1 MERGATQPVNG
12 RRGNA
17 GAGGRAGQRSETVR
31 RTNLSALVQV
41 LHAEG
46 PRSRSE
52 LVERTGLT
60 RSAIR
65 RLVGEL
71 VAAGLAVEEPAA
83 PLGVPG
89 RPSPLVRL
97 DQRSAVVLALEI
109 AVDSLAMAVVGLGGE
124 VLSIARV
131 ERPRGHFGPEEIVA
145 DLVELA
151 GGAAEHWRT
160 DGLVGVGVAVVG
172 VVRRVDGVVSTAPN
186 LGWRDVPLGGLVG
199 RALGTSVPVSVAN
212 EADVG
217 ALAEHRRGAAVGTA
231 DAIFL
236 SGEVGVGGGI
246 IADGRPLTGVAG
258 YGGEVGHIPVNPL
271 AGAMCRCG
279 STGCW
284 ETEVGEGA
292 LLVRAG
298 RPADGGSAAVDA
310 IVADAMAGD
319 TTARRAIDEVGR
331 WLGIGLAG
339 LVNTLNPKRVV
350 LGGCFARLH
359 PLFGASV
366 EEELDRRALAAPRQL
381 VEIVPALLGVDAP
394 LLGAAELAL
403 EPVLLDPAAL
413 FDRHPVHYEQGG
425 TATMTR
431 LARINTGPPDVKG
444 ESGMKLRR
452 SAALVMSAA
461 LVLVACGDDD
471 DDDGGAAATTAGGTS
486 APATGGSAPATG
498 GSAPATGGGGG
509 DCVVGVSWNN
519 YQEERWA
526 KWDEPALKAAIEA
539 GGGSYISNDAKS
551 SAETQASNVENLI
564 AQGANVLVILAQ
576 DGTAI
581 KPSVSSAISQG
592 VPVIAYDRLIED
604 PEALYLSFDNVR
616 VGEMQAEA
624 VLGVVSEGN
633 FVIIKGNSA
642 DANADFLR
650 QGFTNAGIPAE
661 GETSDTINIVGETYT
676 DNWDPALAQTEME
689 QFLTENNNEVDA
701 VLSENDGMAG
711 GVVAALEAQGLAG
724 QIPVSGQDGD
734 LAALNRVALG
744 TQTVDVW
751 KDSRELGTAAG
762 EAAVALCANPDISAV
777 EGTAPFTSPEGNEL
791 TSILLEPQPIT
802 QDNLDVVV
810 DAGWIDQATLCEG
823 VEAGSV
829 AACG

>member
-1 MERGATQPVNG
+1 
-12 RRGNA
+12 
-17 GAGGRAGQRSETVR
+17 VR

-97 DQRSAVVLALEI
+97 DPRSAVVLALEI

-124 VLSIARV
+124 VLSLARV

-172 VVRRVDGVVSTAPN
+172 VVRRLDGVVSTAPN
-186 LGWRDVPLGGLVG
+186 LGWRDVPLGDLVG

-217 ALAEHRRGAAVGTA
+217 ALAEHRRGAAIGTS

-246 IADGRPLTGVAG
+246 IAAGRPLTGVAG

-271 AGAMCRCG
+271 VGAMCRCG

-298 RPADGGSAAVDA
+298 RPADGGSAAIEA

-339 LVNTLNPKRVV
+339 LVNTLNPARVV

-366 EEELDRRALAAPRQL
+366 EAELDRRTLAAPRRL

-403 EPVLLDPAAL
+403 EPVLVDPAAL
-413 FDRHPVHYEQGG
+413 FDHHPVHYEQGS

-431 LARINTGPPDVKG
+431 LARTNTGPPHVKG
-444 ESGMKLRR
+444 EYRMKLRR

-471 DDDGGAAATTAGGTS
+471 DDDGGAAATTAAGGSAPATGGSAPATGGSAPATGGS

-526 KWDEPALKAAIEA
+526 KWDEPALKAAIES

-604 PEALYLSFDNVR
+604 PEVLYVTFDNVR
-616 VGEMQAEA
+616 VGEMEAQA
-624 VLGVVSEGN
+624 VLDVVSEGN

-650 QGFTNAGIPAE
+650 QGYTNVGIPAE
-661 GETSDTINIVGETYT
+661 GESSDTINIVGETYT
-676 DNWDPALAQTEME
+676 DNWDPALAQTQME
-689 QFLTENNNEVDA
+689 QFLTETNNEVDA

-734 LAALNRVALG
+734 QAALNRVALG
-744 TQTVDVW
+744 TQTVSVW
-751 KDSRELGTAAG
+751 KDARELGTAAG
-762 EAAVALCANPDISAV
+762 EAAVQLCASPDVTAV
-777 EGTAPFTSPEGNEL
+777 EGTAPFTSPEGNEIS
-791 TSILLEPQPIT
+791 SILLEPIPIT

-823 VEAGSV
+823 VEAGAV